1 MFGVNERERIVKI
14 RFTIY
19 QIASPIGGL
28 HMKTLILIFVVLL
41 AIGCGKDSEP
51 VKDILKETPKKP
63 TPEEKFA
70 GTYEIRKVGD
80 IYRYVFTSNGVV
92 EGFRLNFNSNV
103 WENDYVSKWKIV
115 GGDLHIV
122 DEDGS
127 RGISIINSDG
137 SFSDVAY
144 IVDGKRD
151 DVPVGM
157 RPTYK
162 KIK

>member
-1 MFGVNERERIVKI
+1 MPF
-14 RFTIY
+14 
-19 QIASPIGGL
+19 
-28 HMKTLILIFVVLL
+28 
-41 AIGCGKDSEP
+41 
-51 VKDILKETPKKP
+51 KK
-63 TPEEKFA
+63 KL
-70 GTYEIRKVGD
+70 YRKVGD

-92 EGFRLNFNSNV
+92 KGFRLNFNSNV
-103 WENDYVSKWKIV
+103 WENDYISKWKIV

-127 RGISIINSDG
+127 TAISIINSDG

>member
-1 MFGVNERERIVKI
+1 MKI
-14 RFTIY
+14 
-19 QIASPIGGL
+19 S
-28 HMKTLILIFVVLL
+28 ILIIVVLL
-41 AIGCGKDSEP
+41 PIGCSKDSEP
-51 VKDILKETPKKP
+51 VRDTFKETQKKL

-92 EGFRLNFNSNV
+92 KGFRLNLNSNV
-103 WENDYVSKWKIV
+103 WEQDYISKWKIV
-115 GGDLHIV
+115 GRDLHIV

-127 RGISIINSDG
+127 TAISVINPDG
-137 SFSDVAY
+137 SFSDIAY

-157 RPTYK
+157 RPTYNR
-162 KIK
+162 IK